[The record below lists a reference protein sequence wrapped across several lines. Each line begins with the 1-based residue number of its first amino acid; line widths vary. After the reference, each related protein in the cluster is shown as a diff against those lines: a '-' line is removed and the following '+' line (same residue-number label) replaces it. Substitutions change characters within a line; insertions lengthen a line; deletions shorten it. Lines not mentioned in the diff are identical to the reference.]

1 MADGVALDAM
11 AQADARS
18 LFAPV
23 DQDAQLFAGTI
34 RENVAFARPDASDA
48 DIDEAVR
55 RAQLDEWVA
64 GLPSGLD
71 TPIGERGAL
80 LSGGQRQRV
89 ALARALLA
97 HRPVLL
103 LDEPGA
109 GLDAEMAAALLD
121 DVLGAAGERTV
132 LVISHRR
139 EEIERFA
146 RVVEIDAGRVVGRR
160 WGAAEPS
167 VSPPP

>member
-1 MADGVALDAM
+1 MIHLTPLLYAL
-11 AQADARS
+11 
-18 LFAPV
+18 
-23 DQDAQLFAGTI
+23 I
-34 RENVAFARPDASDA
+34 
-48 DIDEAVR
+48 
-55 RAQLDEWVA
+55 
-64 GLPSGLD
+64 
-71 TPIGERGAL
+71 
-80 LSGGQRQRV
+80 

-167 VSPPP
+167 ASPPP